1 MVSVLAAPASG
12 ALKILVVKEQ
22 QPASPEGLISSVSPT
37 GWWLLMLLA
46 MPLHDHQMIGHHM
59 SAADSPVAARLLQ
72 AIKTIIMIWV
82 VPSLLSHF
90 DLEDNVCMHKY
101 GKLDLQVL
109 SVGTIRIL

>member
-1 MVSVLAAPASG
+1 MEE
-12 ALKILVVKEQ
+12 K

-37 GWWLLMLLA
+37 GCWLLMLLA

-59 SAADSPVAARLLQ
+59 SAADSPAAARLLQ
-72 AIKTIIMIWV
+72 AINTIIMIWV
-82 VPSLLSHF
+82 VPLLLLDF

-101 GKLDLQVL
+101 GKLDMQVL